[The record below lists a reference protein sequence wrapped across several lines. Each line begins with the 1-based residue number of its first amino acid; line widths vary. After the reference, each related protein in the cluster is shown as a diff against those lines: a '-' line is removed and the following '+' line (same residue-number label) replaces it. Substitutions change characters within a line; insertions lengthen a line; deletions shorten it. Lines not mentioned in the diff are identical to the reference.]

1 MELGSGLKGTY
12 LAEKLWVEACRR
24 ASSRMFSLVGRRCL
38 MACGEA
44 LVPAEG
50 SGEDVGKA
58 VALTVVKWVVVGC
71 LEVVGWWG

>member
-1 MELGSGLKGTY
+1 MELGSALKGTY
-12 LAEKLWVEACRR
+12 LAEKLWVEVCRR

-38 MACGEA
+38 KACGEG

-50 SGEDVGKA
+50 SGEKVEEA
-58 VALTVVKWVVVGC
+58 VALTVVKWMAVRC